1 MRPQDSFF
9 IALGG
14 LKTNKSRSF
23 LTILG
28 IVIGICAIILM
39 MSIGQGAEALILQQ
53 IGGLGAET
61 IVIRQGKE
69 PTGPSDVGDMLLT
82 NSLKTK
88 DVIALSK
95 KSNVPGVLE
104 VTPVLL
110 VPGNV
115 SFEGETYH
123 PTIIGSSANFFLEA
137 FDVYPEV
144 GVVFDEVD
152 ISQNAS
158 VAVIGSK
165 VAEELFGK
173 ESALG
178 QLITLKD
185 RKFRVIGVFPPK
197 GQVAFFDINELVM
210 IPYSTAQVYLLGI
223 DYFHEIILKAESA
236 AAVPRTVADVELTL
250 RENHGIEDPK
260 DDDFFV
266 ATQQGLVEQI
276 QVIIGALTAFLS
288 SVVAI
293 ALVVGGIGVMN
304 IMLVSV
310 AERTREIG
318 LRKAIG
324 ATKGDIL
331 SQFLFEAVILTG
343 IGGVIG
349 IALGATF
356 SFLASI
362 VLTSVLGIAWSFTF
376 PVSAALLGLFVSGMV
391 GLVFGLYPA
400 SQAAKKSPI
409 EALRYE

>member
-1 MRPQDSFF
+1 MRPKDSFK
-9 IALGG
+9 IAIGG

-28 IVIGICAIILM
+28 IVIGISAIIIM
-39 MSIGQGAEALILQQ
+39 MSIGQGAESLILQQ

-61 IVIRQGKE
+61 IVIRPGKE
-69 PTGPSDVGDMLLT
+69 PTGPTDVGEMLLT
-82 NSLKTK
+82 NSLKNK
-88 DVIALSK
+88 DVVALSK
-95 KSNVPGVLE
+95 KSNVPGATE
-104 VTPVLL
+104 ITPVLL

-115 SFEGETYH
+115 SFEGETYR
-123 PTIIGSSANFFLEA
+123 PSILGSSADFFLEA

-144 GVVFDEVD
+144 GVVFDEID

-158 VAVIGSK
+158 VAVIGFK
-165 VAEELFGK
+165 VAKELFGN
-173 ESALG
+173 ESGLG
-178 QLITLKD
+178 QQITIKD
-185 RKFRVIGVFPPK
+185 RKFRVIGIFPQK
-197 GQVAFFDINELVM
+197 GQVAFFDIDELVM
-210 IPYSTAQVYLLGI
+210 VPYTTAQIYLLGI

-236 AAVPRTVADVELTL
+236 EAVLRTVADVELTL
-250 RENHGIEDPK
+250 RESHGIEDKK

-266 ATQQGLVEQI
+266 ATQQGIIEQI

-310 AERTREIG
+310 TERTREIG

-324 ATKGDIL
+324 ATRGDIL

-349 IALGATF
+349 IILGATL
-356 SFLASI
+356 SFLASL
-362 VLTSVLGIAWSFTF
+362 VLTMVLGISWSFTF
-376 PVSAALLGLFVSGMV
+376 PVSAALLGLFVSGLV
-391 GLVFGLYPA
+391 GLIFGLYPA
-400 SQAAKKSPI
+400 RQAAKKSPI